1 MVESSDSDSDIE
13 IIATKETKRKILQS
27 KEEDETIKDL
37 ENIENQEEHSGS
49 SVSNTVHKRRSDDI
63 NISISKSAMRRT
75 KNMNITISMVT
86 ESEKSEGCSSKKS
99 SIVCIDS
106 DSEGNVPQSTSSS
119 KVKVV
124 VSDGKRKHGIHQP
137 GLKKFKTEH
146 VKSTSELYVENND
159 SASLSTSEMF
169 LENVDN
175 SDSMDDSDDDSD
187 DEKKNEL
194 RKVKELSVKDCVESF
209 LNSCRR
215 LLPPEDHVAVKRKV
229 LKHLNKLDAKHLHNN
244 NIKNFLDLKWSLLDS
259 DKSNIFVHVKEVIEE
274 LKKYRGEGFTTS
286 SGATTSDFSDPDVK
300 STKTSS
306 SLAINSNQSHLLD
319 MKARKRVSLTT
330 LCPVPQTDRKVTDEE
345 LSSVDR
351 ILKKPK
357 ENPWMSLASGK
368 SSESEEERDD
378 NLLISLCLEKKSP
391 IKVAAEEAQPED
403 KTKLQVFNKNL
414 TCNSK
419 YDKEDEASGSSSLGK
434 TASDKHIRKLE
445 KALKACAKQIEKCEE
460 AEIDWDNDDDST
472 FVMADRWKK
481 KFMSIY
487 NKLAQYRGESKDLE
501 RSSDK
506 KFKFLESK
514 YPEVNKKIE
523 KFVNKTKSFPDFWDI
538 KKQIEKVNFDRSLNL
553 TDMQMHNEAEKIFI
567 AVGKKLKKRRN
578 IDDGTV
584 MYSYLK
590 PDDSGD
596 PAAED
601 RELDNKLVELGKVA
615 EQKINKVFEEYVEK
629 QASGAKPAGGEDDN
643 SDEDS
648 DTEPEDE
655 NITMDNLSEGDRDE
669 ATVNDIVDLDD
680 DDENDE
686 VEDDAQSNPRSDS
699 SSGSLNNLLEESDHE

>member
-1 MVESSDSDSDIE
+1 
-13 IIATKETKRKILQS
+13 
-27 KEEDETIKDL
+27 
-37 ENIENQEEHSGS
+37 
-49 SVSNTVHKRRSDDI
+49 
-63 NISISKSAMRRT
+63 
-75 KNMNITISMVT
+75 
-86 ESEKSEGCSSKKS
+86 
-99 SIVCIDS
+99 
-106 DSEGNVPQSTSSS
+106 
-119 KVKVV
+119 
-124 VSDGKRKHGIHQP
+124 
-137 GLKKFKTEH
+137 
-146 VKSTSELYVENND
+146 
-159 SASLSTSEMF
+159 
-169 LENVDN
+169 
-175 SDSMDDSDDDSD
+175 
-187 DEKKNEL
+187 
-194 RKVKELSVKDCVESF
+194 
-209 LNSCRR
+209 
-215 LLPPEDHVAVKRKV
+215 
-229 LKHLNKLDAKHLHNN
+229 
-244 NIKNFLDLKWSLLDS
+244 
-259 DKSNIFVHVKEVIEE
+259 
-274 LKKYRGEGFTTS
+274 
-286 SGATTSDFSDPDVK
+286 
-300 STKTSS
+300 
-306 SLAINSNQSHLLD
+306 
-319 MKARKRVSLTT
+319 
-330 LCPVPQTDRKVTDEE
+330 
-345 LSSVDR
+345 
-351 ILKKPK
+351 
-357 ENPWMSLASGK
+357 
-368 SSESEEERDD
+368 
-378 NLLISLCLEKKSP
+378 
-391 IKVAAEEAQPED
+391 
-403 KTKLQVFNKNL
+403 
-414 TCNSK
+414 
-419 YDKEDEASGSSSLGK
+419 
-434 TASDKHIRKLE
+434 
-445 KALKACAKQIEKCEE
+445 
-460 AEIDWDNDDDST
+460 
-472 FVMADRWKK
+472 MADRWKK

-680 DDENDE
+680 DDDENDE
-686 VEDDAQSNPRSDS
+686 IEDDAQSNPRSDS